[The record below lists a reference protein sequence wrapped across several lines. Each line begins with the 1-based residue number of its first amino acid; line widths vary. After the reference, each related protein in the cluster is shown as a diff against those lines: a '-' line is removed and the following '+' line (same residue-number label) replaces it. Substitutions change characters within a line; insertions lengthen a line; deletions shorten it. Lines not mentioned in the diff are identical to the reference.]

1 MRSSLV
7 VLSLAVCV
15 CSSLLPAAPR
25 EKLDRGLVAVRA
37 GEGKVYLSWRWFG
50 DESARTTFDVYRR
63 AGDGPETHLNKQPI
77 AKTTDFLDASAPTDK
92 ELTYTVRPV
101 VSGDARPGP
110 VGQTTYKPG
119 QGEGCLVLPLKGDY
133 RFQKFAPADLDG
145 DGQLDY
151 VIKQPGDNV
160 DPWYKYW
167 KKSPDTYKLEAYRA
181 DGTHLWTYDMGWAI
195 ERGIWYSPYVV
206 WDLDGDGKAEVVC
219 KASEGDP
226 RDAEGKVQS
235 GPEYIL
241 VLGGATGK
249 EIARANWPARELFA
263 SQGQHAY
270 NYASRNQLA
279 VAYLDG
285 QRPSLIV
292 NRGTYN
298 IIIIEAYDLREGK
311 LVPRWKWSNQKLDR
325 KYWGQGAHW
334 MHAADVDGDGKDE
347 VLFGSACLDDDG
359 KEMWSTGLGHP
370 DHLYVG
376 DLDPRR
382 GGLEIYYG
390 VEARQKA
397 ANGMCMVDARTGKI
411 LWGHQ
416 GATRHVHSYGMCSDI
431 DPEHPGAECYSADTD
446 EKKAAAWARL
456 HSSDGKVLSKEMPW
470 RFGPRV
476 AYWDADPQREL
487 VTGGHGGGQVAKYKA
502 KTKLIQYQGNVV
514 AVADILGDWRE
525 ELITTREGEL
535 RIYVSTIPATDSRVT
550 LLADPLY
557 RMDTVVGAMGYY
569 QVPMLSY
576 DMATK
581 TGTRD

>member
-1 MRSSLV
+1 MRYAWFVAAAMLC
-7 VLSLAVCV
+7 AV
-15 CSSLLPAAPR
+15 CSSLPAQSR

-37 GEGKVYLSWRWFG
+37 GEGKVYLSWRLLPN
-50 DESARTTFDVYRR
+50 DPPRTGFSVFRR
-63 AGDGPETHLNKQPI
+63 VGGGQQVELNRGPI
-77 AKTTDFLDASAPTDK
+77 VKTTDFLDDSAPTDK
-92 ELTYTVRPV
+92 ELTYSVRP
-101 VSGDARPGP
+101 SGPGQTPGP
-110 VGQTTYKPG
+110 TGETTLKPG
-119 QGEGCLVLPLKGDY
+119 QGEGCLVLPLQGPY

-145 DGQLDY
+145 DGRLDY
-151 VIKQPGDNV
+151 VIKQPNDNV

-167 KKSPDTYKLEAYRA
+167 KKSTDTYKLEAYRA

-219 KASEGDP
+219 KGGEGDP

-241 VLGGATGK
+241 VLSGTTGK

-279 VAYLDG
+279 VACLDG
-285 QRPSLIV
+285 QKPSLIV

-298 IIIIEAYDLREGK
+298 LIVIEAYDLREGK
-311 LVPRWKWSNQKLDR
+311 LVPRWKWSNEKLDR
-325 KYWGQGAHW
+325 GLYWGQGAHW

-376 DLDPRR
+376 DLDPKRP
-382 GGLEIYYG
+382 GLEIYYG
-390 VEARQKA
+390 IERKQAK

-416 GATRHVHSYGMCSDI
+416 GATRHVHSHGMCSDI
-431 DPEHPGAECYSADTD
+431 DGDHPGSECYSADTD
-446 EKKAAAWARL
+446 EKKQAAWARL

-470 RFGPRV
+470 KFGPRV

-487 VTGGHGGGQVAKYKA
+487 VTGGNSGGQVAKYKA
-502 KTKLIQYQGNVV
+502 SSKLIQYQGNVV

-525 ELITTREGEL
+525 ELITSRDGEM
-535 RIYVSTIPATDSRVT
+535 RIYVSTIPATDRRVT
-550 LLADPLY
+550 LLADALY

-576 DMATK
+576 DMAAK
-581 TGTRD
+581 TGNRE